1 MTYAQE
7 ALEIRNAEGSDVI
20 PFRNEDQD
28 SLIRNISNTTEKIVS
43 DAIRIAEINVAME
56 IGPKQTAIKSAHK
69 VQMII
74 LVVTIIPL
82 ALAFV
87 LGYAAHRKAME
98 VEESQT
104 KLSELN
110 NKLIV
115 VNHNLENEIIERK
128 DAEEEKS
135 RLIIDLQT
143 ALAQVKTLSGLIP
156 ICSSCKKIRDD
167 KGYWQQVEVYVRN
180 HSEAE
185 FSHSICP
192 DCLRSLY
199 PEMADKI
206 LGSLQ
211 KKNTKS

>member
-1 MTYAQE
+1 
-7 ALEIRNAEGSDVI
+7 
-20 PFRNEDQD
+20 
-28 SLIRNISNTTEKIVS
+28 
-43 DAIRIAEINVAME
+43 
-56 IGPKQTAIKSAHK
+56 
-69 VQMII
+69 
-74 LVVTIIPL
+74 
-82 ALAFV
+82 
-87 LGYAAHRKAME
+87 ME